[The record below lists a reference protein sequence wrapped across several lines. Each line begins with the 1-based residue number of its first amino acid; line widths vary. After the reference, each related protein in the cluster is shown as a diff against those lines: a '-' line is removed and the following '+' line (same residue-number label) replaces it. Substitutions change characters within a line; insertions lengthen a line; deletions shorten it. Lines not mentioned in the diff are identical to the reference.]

1 MKTSK
6 KQTGTK
12 LRKTKGKRVS
22 LRCPLSID
30 RTELEY
36 NFDESAVQVCITVEN
51 MGGGGLSSDTIE
63 SIVVVVR
70 LFEKDGKIVPC
81 GTNDY
86 FAKPLKF
93 GDEGLESGERITF
106 RLIPD
111 CGAAGIR
118 AEDAEIYISRIRYT
132 DNTVTDYVRGDF
144 FDFPGDGVLLTKK
157 FKKNIAEAVGRL
169 GNGAKYLPEHL
180 TEIVWRCTC
189 GEFSE
194 ADNCPT
200 CGRNKAELFAVLDE
214 LTAPKNRKPVV
225 IVPMADTPIPAGDH
239 TADQS
244 LTDDN
249 TAEYSIQSTLTA
261 ASSVGS
267 NADGEPSEESADPE
281 NEMEPP
287 NVAPPVIAPQ
297 TDLNEEG
304 PDKLKT
310 VLLVAISAASVV
322 LLVIILLLVLTLCG
336 KKQPA
341 ESTTTTTEPPVT
353 ESAPTDYS
361 ESIVRT
367 YLSQNDFKNA
377 LGYAMQA
384 GCKQTLIDEIYT
396 AAIDYY
402 TAAGDLNQ
410 ALEWVNLKGDQAMAE
425 SIYLLLFTQ
434 KLSDGD
440 YMGAMAMVEKLPAGQ
455 QASAKAQAGEGF
467 VQSLL
472 AEGKYEEAME
482 AANQY
487 QTATTAQ
494 KIAETAIGNYLAAK
508 EFDTAIE
515 MAQKMELPAQVVTAA
530 AAATDYYK
538 SINDYDR
545 AADYVVLTGSTTR
558 MQEILGGMT
567 DSQIRRHLPAFFPLL
582 SAQQMQAVHSAPM
595 STKPQAIAAIDAEGN
610 VFLGDVMIYSQEETG
625 IPAISVSCCDT
636 AVVILLSNGTVQIAE
651 GSNSSYSAEDI
662 ALWSDVVAIAAG
674 NYHLLALTK
683 DGKVLATGKND
694 DGQCSTESITD
705 AVAIAVGDN
714 HSLILLSDGSVKALG
729 NNVAGI
735 CNTDKWSDI
744 IAIAAGT
751 MHSIGLKA
759 DGTVVALG
767 NCDVDGWKDVTAI
780 FSYATTAVALKS
792 DGTLFCSIS
801 GKPSETVSAV
811 SNVLWVGVG
820 KQAVVILYKDGTL
833 AVPGKSI
840 PDASLL
846 AGIPL
851 KTDVFGIA
859 E

>member
-1 MKTSK
+1 
-6 KQTGTK
+6 
-12 LRKTKGKRVS
+12 L
-22 LRCPLSID
+22 
-30 RTELEY
+30 
-36 NFDESAVQVCITVEN
+36 
-51 MGGGGLSSDTIE
+51 
-63 SIVVVVR
+63 
-70 LFEKDGKIVPC
+70 
-81 GTNDY
+81 
-86 FAKPLKF
+86 
-93 GDEGLESGERITF
+93 GE
-106 RLIPD
+106 
-111 CGAAGIR
+111 
-118 AEDAEIYISRIRYT
+118 
-132 DNTVTDYVRGDF
+132 
-144 FDFPGDGVLLTKK
+144 
-157 FKKNIAEAVGRL
+157 
-169 GNGAKYLPEHL
+169 GAKYLPEHL

-194 ADNCPT
+194 ADSCPT

-214 LTAPKNRKPVV
+214 VMAPKTRKPAV
-225 IVPMADTPIPAGDH
+225 IVPVAGAADSKTSGDS
-239 TADQS
+239 DQPH
-244 LTDDN
+244 TDDN
-249 TAEYSIQSTLTA
+249 TAEYSISSTLAAAGTA
-261 ASSVGS
+261 GNGEGDNNSGEASD
-267 NADGEPSEESADPE
+267 AE
-281 NEMEPP
+281 NE
-287 NVAPPVIAPQ
+287 NSVPPVIAPQ
-297 TDLNEEG
+297 TESAEEG
-304 PDKLKT
+304 PDKLRT

-322 LLVIILLLVLTLCG
+322 LLVIILLLILTLCG

-353 ESAPTDYS
+353 DPAPTDYT
-361 ESIVRT
+361 ETIVRT
-367 YLSQNDFKNA
+367 YLAQNDFKNA
-377 LGYAMQA
+377 LGYATQSN
-384 GCKQTLIDEIYT
+384 CSQTLIDEIYT

-402 TAAGDLNQ
+402 TGTGDLNQ
-410 ALEWVNLKGDQAMAE
+410 ALEWANLKGDTTLAE
-425 SIYLLLFTQ
+425 SIHLLLFSQ
-434 KLSDGD
+434 KLSEGD
-440 YMGAMAMVEKLPAGQ
+440 YLGAMAMVEKLPTEQ
-455 QASAKAQAGEGF
+455 QASAKAQAGEGY
-467 VQSLL
+467 VQSLI

-482 AANQY
+482 AADQY
-487 QTATTAQ
+487 QTATTSQ
-494 KIAETAIGNYLAAK
+494 QIAETAIGKYITAK

-515 MAQKMELPAQVVTAA
+515 MAQKMNLLGQVIASA

-538 SINDYDR
+538 GIGDYDR
-545 AADYVVLTGSTTR
+545 AADYVVLTGNTSR
-558 MQEILGGMT
+558 MEEVLKGMT
-567 DSQIRRHLPAFFPLL
+567 DSQIRRHLPTFFPLL
-582 SAQQMQAVHSAPM
+582 SFQQMQAVHSSPM

-610 VFLGDVMIYSQEETG
+610 VFLGDQMIYSQEDTG
-625 IPAISVSCCDT
+625 IAAVSVSCCDT
-636 AVVILLSNGTVQIAE
+636 AVVILLSDGTVQIAE

-683 DGKVLATGKND
+683 DGKVLSVGSNAA
-694 DGQCSTESITD
+694 GQCNTESITG

-729 NNVAGI
+729 SNVAGI
-735 CNTDKWSDI
+735 CNTDKWSNI

-801 GKPSETVSAV
+801 GKPSEIVSAV

-846 AGIPL
+846 AGIPI